1 MTEPVSLG
9 TQIGTIKGIAAQ
21 TQVRAK
27 GNSREAEFAKIELR
41 SLEATIDV
49 LSFLINH
56 ADDFKAFMVARMNG
70 EMPNG

>member
-1 MTEPVSLG
+1 MTEKVSLG

-21 TQVRAK
+21 TQVRAR
-27 GNSREAEFAKIELR
+27 GNSREADYAKIELR

-56 ADDFKAFMVARMNG
+56 ADDFKAFMATRQPDDG
-70 EMPNG
+70 